1 MNRILVFFLT
11 CTSCCINGFS
21 MINEIKSFKE
31 VENYFNQQPDKTLG
45 VFDIDETLLITKNPA
60 YRRKSFSPYRQ
71 AIKDLTS
78 GLSDDQKMVLLNLM
92 LIRGGH
98 VLIEKETPVILG
110 RIQEQGVKMIAL
122 TAAMTGKLE
131 EVLLE
136 ERRWLDLKQEEI
148 DFSKSFPHH
157 SQLVFEN
164 LKPLNGSYPMFYKGI
179 LLTCGDFTKNKSFN
193 SKADLLLEFFQQVK
207 WMPTRVVFVDDK
219 REHLE
224 WMESILTKKYPEI
237 AFVGLHYLGAEA
249 LPNISISKE
258 ECMNDWLE
266 LVETICN

>member
-1 MNRILVFFLT
+1 
-11 CTSCCINGFS
+11 
-21 MINEIKSFKE
+21 MINEIKSFKD
-31 VENYFNQQPDKTLG
+31 VENYFDQQPDQTLG
-45 VFDIDETLLITKNPA
+45 IFDIDETLLITKNPA

-71 AIKDLTS
+71 EIKDITS

-98 VLIEKETPVILG
+98 VLIEKETPMILS
-110 RIQEQGVKMIAL
+110 RIQERGVKMIAL

-136 ERRWLDLKQEEI
+136 ERRWLDLKQEQI

-157 SQLVFEN
+157 PQLVFGK

-179 LLTCGDFTKNKSFN
+179 LLTCGDFTRNKSFN
-193 SKADLLLEFFQQVK
+193 SKTDLLLEFLKQVK
-207 WMPTRVVFVDDK
+207 WMPSRVVFMDDK

-224 WMESILTKKYPEI
+224 WMESILKKKHPEI
-237 AFVGLHYLGAEA
+237 AFFGLHYLGADD
-249 LPNISISKE
+249 LPSISISKE
-258 ECMNDWLE
+258 ECLNDWLE
-266 LVETICN
+266 LVETIILSQ